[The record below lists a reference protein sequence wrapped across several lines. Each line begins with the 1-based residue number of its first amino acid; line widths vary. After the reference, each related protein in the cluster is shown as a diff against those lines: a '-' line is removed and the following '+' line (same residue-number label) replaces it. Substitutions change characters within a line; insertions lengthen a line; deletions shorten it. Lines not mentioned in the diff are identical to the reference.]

1 MNSFRQF
8 SSQSI
13 LKLPENKENDF
24 YFLEWSETYWKDYN
38 NFVNLHKSNF

>member
-13 LKLPENKENDF
+13 LKLPENKEND
-24 YFLEWSETYWKDYN
+24 LEWSETYWKDYN